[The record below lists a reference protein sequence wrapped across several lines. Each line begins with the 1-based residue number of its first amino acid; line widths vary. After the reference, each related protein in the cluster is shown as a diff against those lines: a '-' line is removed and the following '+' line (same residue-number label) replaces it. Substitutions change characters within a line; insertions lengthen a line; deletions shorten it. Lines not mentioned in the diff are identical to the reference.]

1 MYGPIGDA
9 DGGTD
14 PEHAIRRSDRRTVN
28 DLLIATIPLAL
39 AAALNPT
46 AIAVEAILLSAGKS
60 KGAAFLGGFTLV
72 FLAIGVVGVTIGIA
86 TPTGPNKVSDW
97 IDIVAAVLLAL
108 LGFRSWRGSHKQKVA
123 KAHKVP
129 STRESFAFGIA
140 LAVTDFSSVIPYL
153 VALKNIG
160 RSPEPNPVHW
170 LMLVLFNLIALAPLY
185 LPVIGVYAAPATA
198 DRVLTKLRD
207 VLAKHGTQIGAVVC
221 WVFAVYLL
229 AKGVKGLAS

>member
-1 MYGPIGDA
+1 MGP
-9 DGGTD
+9 
-14 PEHAIRRSDRRTVN
+14 PAITPTPVN
-28 DLLIATIPLAL
+28 DLLLATLPLAL

-72 FLAIGVVGVTIGIA
+72 FLSLGIVGITIGIA
-86 TPTGPNKVSDW
+86 TPTGPSKVSDW

-108 LGFRSWRGSHKQKVA
+108 LGARSWAGAHKPKVD
-123 KAHKVP
+123 KARKVP
-129 STRESFAFGIA
+129 SGRESFAFGIG
-140 LAVTDFSSVIPYL
+140 LAITDFSSLIPYF

-170 LMLVLFNLIALAPLY
+170 VALILFNVVALAPLY

-198 DRVLTKLRD
+198 DRLLAKLRD
-207 VLAKHGTQIGAVVC
+207 ELAKHGAQIGAVVC
-221 WVFAVYLL
+221 WVFAIYL
-229 AKGVKGLAS
+229 AVKGIKGLT